1 MSKKK
6 TVKHGRGVSN
16 GVVGSE
22 VGVSGSG
29 DTSDDRAELVGHP
42 SGVGGEGACVVSSAT
57 ISPDNPKDSRSNSR
71 QPRTDRGIEGG
82 STDSD
87 GSESR
92 AEARPESRPESVERE
107 RGNVPSDPVAVD
119 LGDIPLSDLLRTR
132 ESKSQA
138 SRRWYEAGQK
148 KETENYRDEVRRECR
163 KAGMDRQDSVDEAWR
178 RCLLA
183 FPPPELPKVE
193 LPPIVIP
200 EPVIETFQDVDAALE
215 EDETPETP
223 RGITGLGEIPEGWP
237 ALPANANLSKEIA
250 WVQANRLL
258 IVTGDE
264 ECATVDLSAA
274 NTPAPSYAT
283 LGWLETSIRAY
294 SKYCDIAAR
303 ATAKDEGEKELVR
316 RERKLIATVRSVLEE
331 VAG

>member
-1 MSKKK
+1 
-6 TVKHGRGVSN
+6 
-16 GVVGSE
+16 
-22 VGVSGSG
+22 
-29 DTSDDRAELVGHP
+29 
-42 SGVGGEGACVVSSAT
+42 
-57 ISPDNPKDSRSNSR
+57 
-71 QPRTDRGIEGG
+71 
-82 STDSD
+82 
-87 GSESR
+87 
-92 AEARPESRPESVERE
+92 
-107 RGNVPSDPVAVD
+107 
-119 LGDIPLSDLLRTR
+119 
-132 ESKSQA
+132 
-138 SRRWYEAGQK
+138 
-148 KETENYRDEVRRECR
+148 
-163 KAGMDRQDSVDEAWR
+163 
-178 RCLLA
+178 
-183 FPPPELPKVE
+183 PPELPKVE
-193 LPPIVIP
+193 MPPIEIP
-200 EPVIETFQDVDAALE
+200 EPVSETFQDVDAALE